1 MRLWILALVLS
12 GCEMFSYDPDV
23 GLLEPVPPDAG
34 MSDGGPQTTGKCGDS
49 NPGAAVSF
57 SHDVRP
63 LTTRSPGGCGCH
75 QASTTS
81 GFNLGSYE
89 SLRRGGMI
97 SGTHIIVPGDPCA
110 SILVQK
116 LGLAP
121 PFGSR
126 MPYNGPPYFSAT
138 ELQLVRDWIA
148 EGAQNN

>member
-1 MRLWILALVLS
+1 MRLWIVLAFVA
-12 GCEMFSYDPDV
+12 GCDMLDYDPDV
-23 GLLEPVPPDAG
+23 GALQPVPPDAG
-34 MSDGGPQTTGKCGDS
+34 MTGDGGFQTTGKCGDS
-49 NPGAAVSF
+49 NPSVAVSF

-75 QASTTS
+75 QATTTS

-97 SGTHIIVPGDPCA
+97 SGTHIIVPGDPCG

-116 LGLAP
+116 LSVAP

-126 MPYNGPPYFSAT
+126 MPYN
-138 ELQLVRDWIA
+138 
-148 EGAQNN
+148 